1 MNDILLVLEL
11 SIGTIAIAMIFIIAV
26 SIGYMTW
33 NVYKKRRV

>member
-11 SIGTIAIAMIFIIAV
+11 SIGTIAIAMIFITAV
-26 SIGYMTW
+26 SIGYMAW